1 MALYLKSFFNQFNEV
16 VQQLEDMFPEDADF
30 RTFRTFLG
38 MLQRTN
44 PTVVISTFH
53 SHVTVKFSDQIKN
66 RDENFMTSYTPAEYG
81 SDVTD
86 IIGKVRGYWSTLSDS
101 SKDCLWQYMFV
112 LTELTKRYHSNGIAD
127 YN

>member
-1 MALYLKSFFNQFNEV
+1 
-16 VQQLEDMFPEDADF
+16 MFPEDADF

-66 RDENFMTSYTPAEYG
+66 RDETFMTSYTPAEYG

-112 LTELTKRYHSNGIAD
+112 LTELTKRYHSNGNAD